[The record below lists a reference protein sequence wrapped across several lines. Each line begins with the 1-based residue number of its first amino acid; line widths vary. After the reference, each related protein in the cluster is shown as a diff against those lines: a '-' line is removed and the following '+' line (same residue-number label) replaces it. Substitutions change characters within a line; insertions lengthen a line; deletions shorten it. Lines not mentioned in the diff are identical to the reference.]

1 LRVVIA
7 DDSVLLREGLSRVL
21 AEAGLEVVAQIGD
34 AEALRE
40 AVARLQPDVAI
51 IDVRMPPT
59 HTDEGTRA
67 AEAIR
72 SDHPGVGVLVLSQV
86 VDAGRALRLVTER
99 PDGFGY
105 LLKDRVL
112 EVEDFIDAVRRVGR
126 GGSALDPE
134 VVTQLV
140 TGREARDPLDGLTAR
155 EKDVLA
161 LIAEGRS
168 NQAICEKLF
177 LSPKTVET
185 HVKRIFQKLDLA
197 PTSEDH
203 RRVLAVLAYLRPR
216 LSVTNS

>member
-7 DDSVLLREGLSRVL
+7 DDAVLLREGLARVL
-21 AEAGLEVVAQIGD
+21 REAGLEVVALVGD
-34 AEALRE
+34 GEALRE
-40 AVARLQPDVAI
+40 TVARLEPDVAI
-51 IDVRMPPT
+51 VDVRMPPT

-72 SDHPGVGVLVLSQV
+72 SEHPDVGVLVLSQV
-86 VDAGRALRLVTER
+86 VDAGRALRLVSES
-99 PDGFGY
+99 PNGFGY

-112 EVEDFIDAVRRVGR
+112 EVEDFVDAVRRVGR
-126 GGSALDPE
+126 GGSAIDPE
-134 VVTQLV
+134 VVSQLV
-140 TGREARDPLDGLTAR
+140 TAREAREPLDGLTPR

-185 HVKRIFQKLDLA
+185 HVNRIFHKLDLA
-197 PTSEDH
+197 PTPEGH
-203 RRVLAVLAYLRPR
+203 RRVLAVLAYLRSRP
-216 LSVTNS
+216 SITDS